1 MEIKLE
7 LDNEKTAKAVV
18 TVTIIGL
25 CRVAER
31 LENHSLAYVNALAI
45 IIIIATIYY
54 PQRVELLPL

>member
-7 LDNEKTAKAVV
+7 LDTEKTAKAVV
-18 TVTIIGL
+18 TVTAIIGL

-31 LENHSLAYVNALAI
+31 SENHSLAYVNALAI

-54 PQRVELLPL
+54 PRRV

>member
-7 LDNEKTAKAVV
+7 LDTEKTAKAVV
-18 TVTIIGL
+18 TVTAIIGL
-25 CRVAER
+25 CRVAKR

-54 PQRVELLPL
+54 PQCV